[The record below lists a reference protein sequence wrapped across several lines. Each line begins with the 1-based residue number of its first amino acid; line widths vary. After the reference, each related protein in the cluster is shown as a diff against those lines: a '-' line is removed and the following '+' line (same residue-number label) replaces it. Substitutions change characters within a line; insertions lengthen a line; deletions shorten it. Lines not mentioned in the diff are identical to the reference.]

1 MPGGEIRTQQKK
13 NGIDWTSIH
22 KTNEWGRTFEYNSDG
37 EWQDSHLFSSTDN
50 PSSSLLGRSTS
61 KSRSHAEGSDIQG
74 YSGSELPDHTLQI
87 GKTKQQV
94 ADPILPQANRPQTP
108 VQSHCHNPR
117 ARDDMSYIQR
127 KRKSEK
133 NLSTE
138 SQDSFEIIEIREESD
153 RSIPITPGGSP
164 RTAKKAT
171 KTPLKGGSASV
182 SSSSSSLSLSSSS
195 SSSSLSANS
204 RNSPSSR
211 SGSEN
216 YNS

>member
-1 MPGGEIRTQQKK
+1 MSGDAHLNIILTG
-13 NGIDWTSIH
+13 N
-22 KTNEWGRTFEYNSDG
+22 GRTATYSPPPTIHHPHCWVDQQARVAPMPKAQIFKVTVD
-37 EWQDSHLFSSTDN
+37 
-50 PSSSLLGRSTS
+50 RSYLTTHY
-61 KSRSHAEGSDIQG
+61 RS
-74 YSGSELPDHTLQI
+74 
-87 GKTKQQV
+87 GKQNNRWP
-94 ADPILPQANRPQTP
+94 DPILPQANRPQTP